1 MWQSLF
7 VDMFENLSQS
17 VHDQTESIVLAIH
30 LFNVSNDFQC
40 TGQQEND
47 EVSYDILPQNW
58 NANHQLYTFR
68 YSFKSVK
75 IYQKFLRI
83 NESKLNIYT
92 IRSDRNDK
100 IINFSINPSAVI
112 KESENSSLVDV
123 LVGSILQ
130 EYKENILD
138 ELGLESVESVKV
150 EETAESRPKLEKQK
164 SLLHDESVPF
174 GVPVVEHLGELNPHH
189 SGQYGGS
196 HGVHAGF
203 HPYGMHP
210 FNHGIY
216 YPMPPPY
223 MYYPMVSTGSAAGG
237 PKKEKKRDAR
247 QNAPFYHYP
256 PYGFN

>member
-7 VDMFENLSQS
+7 VDMFENLSQT

-47 EVSYDILPQNW
+47 AVSFDILPQNW

-68 YSFKSVK
+68 YSFKSIK

-112 KESENSSLVDV
+112 KESENSSLVEV
-123 LVGSILQ
+123 LIGSILQ
-130 EYKENILD
+130 QYKENILAV
-138 ELGLESVESVKV
+138 LGLDEVEDPKDDESINS
-150 EETAESRPKLEKQK
+150 APKLEKQK

-174 GVPVVEHLGELNPHH
+174 GVPVVEHLGDLNLHH
-189 SGQYGGS
+189 SGQLLGS
-196 HGVHAGF
+196 HGGHAGIHPFGF
-203 HPYGMHP
+203 HPI
-210 FNHGIY
+210 NHAVY
-216 YPMPPPY
+216 YPMSPF
-223 MYYPMVSTGSAAGG
+223 MYYPVMNTGDVASGSKKQ
-237 PKKEKKRDAR
+237 KKEGVRHS
-247 QNAPFYHYP
+247 APYYHYP
-256 PYGFN
+256 PHGFY